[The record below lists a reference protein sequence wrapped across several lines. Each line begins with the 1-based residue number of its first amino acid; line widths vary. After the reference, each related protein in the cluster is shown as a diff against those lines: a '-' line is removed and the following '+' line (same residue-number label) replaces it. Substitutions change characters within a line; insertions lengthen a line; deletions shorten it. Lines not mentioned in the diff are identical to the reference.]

1 MNTKIMKLSA
11 IKQNPNNPRSINKD
25 KFAKLVKSIE
35 EFPRMLELR
44 PIVLNKDNIVLG
56 GNMRLKACKHIG
68 LTEVPVVYADDLTE
82 EEQRQFII
90 KDNVGFGDWDWE
102 LLANEWDVSDL
113 NDWGLDL
120 PDMDV
125 QVLEAEEDNYE
136 EPDNLQIDVVL
147 GDLIEIGD
155 HRLLCGDSTD
165 SDQVARLMNGEKAEL
180 LFTSPPYSD
189 MREYNGGKDLEVDNL
204 IEFIPSWMPFSAY
217 QVVNLGIQRK
227 DNSIVQYWDLYIDK
241 ARDCGYKL
249 LSWNTWIKPNASSLG
264 QQTAMFP
271 INIEFI
277 FVFGNY
283 TKELNRT
290 IPCEQAG
297 KEYTRQQRAK
307 NGVINKGK
315 KHKRNDY
322 KKLHSAI
329 LLNQETKPFGNH
341 PAPFPIQL
349 PSEYIKAMTDEKEV
363 VSEPFLGSGTTM
375 VAAHQL
381 NRKCYGMELDPKYCQ
396 VIIDRMLN
404 LDPTLE
410 VKINGKRYDKK

>member
-1 MNTKIMKLSA
+1 MNTTIMKLSA

-56 GNMRLKACKHIG
+56 GNMRLKACKQIG

-125 QVLEAEEDNYE
+125 EVLEAEEDNYE
-136 EPDNLQIDVVL
+136 EPDNLQVDVVL
-147 GDLIEIGD
+147 GDLIEIGE

-165 SDQVARLMNGEKAEL
+165 PDNWEKLKIEPNTIC
-180 LFTSPPYSD
+180 FTSPPYNVGDSSKLTGNKNASKKGNFY
-189 MREYNGGKDLEVDNL
+189 ESYKDDSLNYVDLISNSLSNALSFTEGTCFNVQPLANNKVNL
-204 IEFIPSWMPFSAY
+204 IDWLHNWKECLVDIITWDKGHSAPIIAKGVCSSTYEWLVVFNKKNNSRTMPLSSWQGTLSNVYSNPPQRNNEFA
-217 QVVNLGIQRK
+217 
-227 DNSIVQYWDLYIDK
+227 SIH
-241 ARDCGYKL
+241 AA
-249 LSWNTWIKPNASSLG
+249 T
-264 QQTAMFP
+264 FP
-271 INIEFI
+271 IHLPEFVI
-277 FVFGNY
+277 
-283 TKELNRT
+283 
-290 IPCEQAG
+290 G
-297 KEYTRQQRAK
+297 KLMNESK
-307 NGVINKGK
+307 GVVDCFIG
-315 KHKRNDY
+315 
-322 KKLHSAI
+322 
-329 LLNQETKPFGNH
+329 T
-341 PAPFPIQL
+341 
-349 PSEYIKAMTDEKEV
+349 
-363 VSEPFLGSGTTM
+363 GTTM

-396 VIIDRMLN
+396 VIIDRMVN

-410 VKINGKRYDKK
+410 VKINGKQYDKK

>member
-1 MNTKIMKLSA
+1 MKSKIMKLSA

-25 KFAKLVKSIE
+25 KFNKLVKSIE

-125 QVLEAEEDNYE
+125 EVLEAEEDNYE
-136 EPDNLQIDVVL
+136 EPDNLQVDVVL
-147 GDLIEIGD
+147 GDLIEIGE

-165 SDQVARLMNGEKAEL
+165 SDL
-180 LFTSPPYSD
+180 LNKLLRDENVNLLTDPPYGI
-189 MREYNGGKDLEVDNL
+189 NANNQTLGTGKKQFYRGDSWDLEVPDFVYVLQFTDKAIVWGGNYFADKLDANNDWLCWHKKNDNL
-204 IEFIPSWMPFSAY
+204 SFSEFELAWT
-217 QVVNLGIQRK
+217 NLGNNCRHI
-227 DNSIVQYWDLYIDK
+227 SHHW
-241 ARDCGYKL
+241 GGE
-249 LSWNTWIKPNASSLG
+249 T
-264 QQTAMFP
+264 
-271 INIEFI
+271 
-277 FVFGNY
+277 
-283 TKELNRT
+283 
-290 IPCEQAG
+290 
-297 KEYTRQQRAK
+297 
-307 NGVINKGK
+307 
-315 KHKRNDY
+315 
-322 KKLHSAI
+322 KLHPTMKPVKVIEWCMNMLDDKPI
-329 LLNQETKPFGNH
+329 LD
-341 PAPFPIQL
+341 I
-349 PSEYIKAMTDEKEV
+349 
-363 VSEPFLGSGTTM
+363 FLGSGTTM

-396 VIIDRMLN
+396 VIIDRMIN

>member
-1 MNTKIMKLSA
+1 MNTTIMKLSA

-25 KFAKLVKSIE
+25 KFNKLVKSIE

-56 GNMRLKACKHIG
+56 GNMRLKACKQIG

-136 EPDNLQIDVVL
+136 EPDNLQVDVVL
-147 GDLIEIGD
+147 GDLIEIGE

-165 SDQVARLMNGEKAEL
+165 SDL
-180 LFTSPPYSD
+180 LNKLLRDENVNLLTDPPYGI
-189 MREYNGGKDLEVDNL
+189 NANNQTLGTGKKQFYRGDSWDLEVPDFVYVLQFTDKAIIWGGNYFADKLDANNDWLCWHKKNDNL
-204 IEFIPSWMPFSAY
+204 SFSEFELAWT
-217 QVVNLGIQRK
+217 NLGNNCRHI
-227 DNSIVQYWDLYIDK
+227 SHHW
-241 ARDCGYKL
+241 GGE
-249 LSWNTWIKPNASSLG
+249 T
-264 QQTAMFP
+264 
-271 INIEFI
+271 
-277 FVFGNY
+277 
-283 TKELNRT
+283 
-290 IPCEQAG
+290 
-297 KEYTRQQRAK
+297 
-307 NGVINKGK
+307 
-315 KHKRNDY
+315 
-322 KKLHSAI
+322 KLHPTMKPVKVIEWCINMLDDKPI
-329 LLNQETKPFGNH
+329 LD
-341 PAPFPIQL
+341 I
-349 PSEYIKAMTDEKEV
+349 
-363 VSEPFLGSGTTM
+363 FLGSGTTM

-404 LDPTLE
+404 LDSTLE

>member
-1 MNTKIMKLSA
+1 MNTTIMKLSA

-56 GNMRLKACKHIG
+56 GNMRLKACKQIG

-136 EPDNLQIDVVL
+136 EPDNLQVDVVL
-147 GDLIEIGD
+147 GDLIEIGE

-165 SDQVARLMNGEKAEL
+165 SDQVAKLMNGEKADCVY
-180 LFTSPPYSD
+180 TDPPYGISHSGKGITAPTK
-189 MREYNGGKDLEVDNL
+189 NGNIVEGNNFGEILGDADISAAVDSFNL
-204 IEFIPSWMPFSAY
+204 IYNLYTDASHIWWGANYYASVLPDGFGWIVWDKQRVGDTFSGA
-217 QVVNLGIQRK
+217 
-227 DNSIVQYWDLYIDK
+227 
-241 ARDCGYKL
+241 
-249 LSWNTWIKPNASSLG
+249 
-264 QQTAMFP
+264 
-271 INIEFI
+271 
-277 FVFGNY
+277 
-283 TKELNRT
+283 EL
-290 IPCEQAG
+290 AF
-297 KEYTRQQRAK
+297 A
-307 NGVINKGK
+307 NKGVK
-315 KHKRNDY
+315 VDVFRHMWHGIAKASESGDKRLHPTQ
-322 KKLHSAI
+322 KPIKLAEWCFENYNAGSLVLDA
-329 LLNQETKPFGNH
+329 
-341 PAPFPIQL
+341 
-349 PSEYIKAMTDEKEV
+349 
-363 VSEPFLGSGTTM
+363 FLGSGSTM

>member
-1 MNTKIMKLSA
+1 MNSKIMKLSA

-25 KFAKLVKSIE
+25 KFNKLVKSIE

-125 QVLEAEEDNYE
+125 EVLEAKEDNYE
-136 EPDNLQIDVVL
+136 EPDNLQVDVVL
-147 GDLIEIGD
+147 GDLIEIGE

-165 SDQVARLMNGEKAEL
+165 SDQVAKLMNGEKADMV
-180 LFTSPPYSD
+180 FTDPPYGISHSGKGITAPTK
-189 MREYNGGKDLEVDNL
+189 NGNIVEGNNFGEILGDADISAAVDSFNL
-204 IEFIPSWMPFSAY
+204 IYNLYTEASHIWWGANYYASVLPDGFGWIVWDKQRVGDTFSGA
-217 QVVNLGIQRK
+217 
-227 DNSIVQYWDLYIDK
+227 
-241 ARDCGYKL
+241 
-249 LSWNTWIKPNASSLG
+249 
-264 QQTAMFP
+264 
-271 INIEFI
+271 
-277 FVFGNY
+277 
-283 TKELNRT
+283 EL
-290 IPCEQAG
+290 AF
-297 KEYTRQQRAK
+297 A
-307 NGVINKGK
+307 NKGVK
-315 KHKRNDY
+315 VDVFRHMWHGIAKASESGDKRLHPTQ
-322 KKLHSAI
+322 KPIKLAEWCFENYNAGSLVLDA
-329 LLNQETKPFGNH
+329 
-341 PAPFPIQL
+341 
-349 PSEYIKAMTDEKEV
+349 
-363 VSEPFLGSGTTM
+363 FLGSGSTM

>member
-1 MNTKIMKLSA
+1 MNTTIMKLSA

-25 KFAKLVKSIE
+25 KFNKLVKSIE

-56 GNMRLKACKHIG
+56 GNMRLKACKQIG

-125 QVLEAEEDNYE
+125 EVLEAKEDNYE
-136 EPDNLQIDVVL
+136 EPDNLQVDVVL
-147 GDLIEIGD
+147 GDLIEIGE

-165 SDQVARLMNGEKAEL
+165 SNNWKKLKIEPNTIC
-180 LFTSPPYSD
+180 FTSPPYNVGDSSKLTGNKNASKKGNFY
-189 MREYNGGKDLEVDNL
+189 EAYKDDTLDYVDLISNSLSNALSFTEGTCFNVQPLANNKVNL
-204 IEFIPSWMPFSAY
+204 IDWLHNWKECLVDIITWDKGHSAPIIAKGVCSSTYEWLVVFNKKNNSRTMPLSSWQGTLSNVYSNPPQRNNEFA
-217 QVVNLGIQRK
+217 
-227 DNSIVQYWDLYIDK
+227 SIH
-241 ARDCGYKL
+241 AA
-249 LSWNTWIKPNASSLG
+249 T
-264 QQTAMFP
+264 FP
-271 INIEFI
+271 IHLPEFVI
-277 FVFGNY
+277 
-283 TKELNRT
+283 
-290 IPCEQAG
+290 G
-297 KEYTRQQRAK
+297 KLMNK
-307 NGVINKGK
+307 CKGVVDCFIG
-315 KHKRNDY
+315 
-322 KKLHSAI
+322 
-329 LLNQETKPFGNH
+329 T
-341 PAPFPIQL
+341 
-349 PSEYIKAMTDEKEV
+349 
-363 VSEPFLGSGTTM
+363 GTTM

-396 VIIDRMLN
+396 VIIDRMVN